1 MHLLLED
8 NKMLTKLLPE
18 QISKF
23 WDIISYAVENSL
35 PPTVGEHPD
44 KINRILS
51 SCLCGGL
58 DVWASYDKHE
68 DVIKF
73 EGIVLTKILY
83 DDASYTRS
91 LLIYCLYGYE
101 EVNKESWS
109 RGLKALLKY
118 AKKKECSKISAY
130 TNSKYLIKL
139 AENLGA
145 ASSYTYISF
154 DVNELIKKI
163 NLLEESDV

>member
-1 MHLLLED
+1 
-8 NKMLTKLLPE
+8 MLTKLLPE

-44 KINRILS
+44 KMNRILS
-51 SCLCGGL
+51 SCLSGRIE
-58 DVWASYDKHE
+58 VWASYNRHE

-73 EGIVLTKILY
+73 EGIVLTRILV

-118 AKKKECSKISAY
+118 ARSKECSKISAY
-130 TNSKYLIKL
+130 TNSKYLVKL

-145 ASSYTYISF
+145 SSSYTYISF
-154 DVNELIKKI
+154 DVDELHKKFI
-163 NLLEESDV
+163 LLEE

>member
-1 MHLLLED
+1 
-8 NKMLTKLLPE
+8 MLTRLLPE

-23 WDIISYAVENSL
+23 WDIISYAVEQSL

-44 KINRILS
+44 KMNRILS
-51 SCLCGGL
+51 SCLSGRIE
-58 DVWASYDKHE
+58 VWASYNRHE

-73 EGIVLTKILY
+73 EGIVLTRILV

-118 AKKKECSKISAY
+118 ARSKECSKISAY
-130 TNSKYLIKL
+130 TNSKYLVKL

-145 ASSYTYISF
+145 SSSYTYISF
-154 DVNELIKKI
+154 DVDELHKKFI
-163 NLLEESDV
+163 LLEE

>member
-1 MHLLLED
+1 
-8 NKMLTKLLPE
+8 MLTRLLPE

-23 WDIISYAVENSL
+23 WDIISYAVEQSL

-44 KINRILS
+44 KMNRILS
-51 SCLCGGL
+51 SCLSGRIE
-58 DVWASYDKHE
+58 VWASYNRHK

-73 EGIVLTKILY
+73 EGIVLTRILV

-118 AKKKECSKISAY
+118 ARSKECSKISAY
-130 TNSKYLIKL
+130 TNSKYLVKL

-145 ASSYTYISF
+145 SSSYTYISF
-154 DVNELIKKI
+154 DVDELHKKFI
-163 NLLEESDV
+163 LLEE